1 MAKLDS
7 ATTRVSTKG
16 QVILPKA
23 VRVKRNW
30 PAGAE
35 LVVEDTPEGVLLKAA
50 PVFPPT
56 RFEDV
61 AGRRWTRRSRSRRGA
76 VLAID
81 ANVAVR
87 YLVDDD
93 HTQFLAARRL
103 VGSAPVFLSSTVMLE
118 LEWVLRSATV
128 IARRISRRRFELLRG
143 SRR

>member
-61 AGRRWTRRSRSRRGA
+61 AGMLRGGS
-76 VLAID
+76 
-81 ANVAVR
+81 
-87 YLVDDD
+87 
-93 HTQFLAARRL
+93 QARRAL
-103 VGSAPVFLSSTVMLE
+103 TVEEMDE
-118 LEWVLRSATV
+118 AVQIE
-128 IARRISRRRFELLRG
+128 ARRRARD
-143 SRR
+143 